1 MKCRFLAGL
10 AVLFL
15 TTGCSISQQVNFICD
30 QTDVEIYINEEY
42 AGRNLVSCT
51 LPRGTTYVTVSCHRD
66 GEEVYSQRYYVK
78 GKKSITYTLSVPND
92 YRYSDGGKTFR

>member
-15 TTGCSISQQVNFICD
+15 TTGCSISQQV
-30 QTDVEIYINEEY
+30 
-42 AGRNLVSCT
+42 SCT
-51 LPRGTTYVTVSCHRD
+51 LPRGTTYVTVSCRRD
-66 GEEVYSQRYYVK
+66 GEEVYSRRYYVK